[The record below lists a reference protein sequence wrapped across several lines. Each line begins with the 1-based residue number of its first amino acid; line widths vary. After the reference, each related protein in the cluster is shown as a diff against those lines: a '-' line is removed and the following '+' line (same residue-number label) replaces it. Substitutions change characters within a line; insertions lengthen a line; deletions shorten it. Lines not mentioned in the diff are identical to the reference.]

1 MPDSVRDNPAPLQHP
16 AVVYALALKDVTI
29 ADLQVQ
35 LLNAQNAFLQMAG
48 PKAVEEAE
56 RAKVALEE
64 AKAAMPVTDAS
75 ALKVVA

>member
-1 MPDSVRDNPAPLQHP
+1 MSDAATSTPLQHP
-16 AVVYALALKDVTI
+16 AVVYALALKDVAI

-56 RAKVALEE
+56 RAKTALEA
-64 AKAAMPVTDAS
+64 AKQAMPVTDAS